1 MSASPLVLSAPV
13 SAHNLTA
20 WFLLAPAQEQ
30 AAPPPDYL
38 VLGEAM
44 TAGAAVVHETGTV
57 NQLLIENLGA
67 VDLFLQAGD
76 IVKGGRQDRTIGTD
90 FIVPARSGRVPMPV
104 FCVESGRWHRRSH
117 ESDAVFAESKHALAS
132 KKARMAL
139 REKDQRKVWDEI
151 AEEQRALEMEL
162 GAPVRASASPS
173 SLELSYEQE
182 GLQRE
187 LDDYL
192 VPLAHAYEALR
203 GGTADAVQPSLWGA
217 APGAGG
223 ERGALPLVGVVW
235 AINGAPSHA
244 DRYASP
250 ALFAKLWE
258 KLLRAAATE
267 ALREGRQ
274 ERRRM
279 APPGWADDAMA
290 LGVPSGD
297 EILAW
302 LEGRALQDPAAAPE
316 RVRATEEQLP
326 PRTRVTERR
335 GATQARVAAYDTA
348 WAGGEPVH
356 RAVLAG

>member
-1 MSASPLVLSAPV
+1 
-13 SAHNLTA
+13 
-20 WFLLAPAQEQ
+20 
-30 AAPPPDYL
+30 
-38 VLGEAM
+38 
-44 TAGAAVVHETGTV
+44 
-57 NQLLIENLGA
+57 

-90 FIVPARSGRVPMPV
+90 FIVPAHSGRVPLPA
-104 FCVESGRWHRRSH
+104 FCVESGRWHRRSQ
-117 ESDAVFAESKHALAS
+117 ESDAIFAESKHALAS

-139 REKDQRKVWDEI
+139 REKDQGKVWDEI
-151 AEEQRALEMEL
+151 RAEQAALEMEL

-192 VPLAHAYEALR
+192 MPLARAFQALR
-203 GGTADAVQPSLWGA
+203 GDAE
-217 APGAGG
+217 GAGG
-223 ERGALPLVGVVW
+223 ETRALVGVVW

-244 DRYASP
+244 DRYAAP
-250 ALFAKLWE
+250 ALFGKLWE

-267 ALREGRQ
+267 ALREGRRV
-274 ERRRM
+274 RRRM
-279 APPGWADDAMA
+279 PTHAMADDDMA

-302 LEGRALQDPAAAPE
+302 LEGRVLQDPAAAPE
-316 RVRATEEQLP
+316 RMRASEEQLP

-335 GATQARVAAYDTA
+335 GTMQQRVAAYDTA
-348 WAGGEPVH
+348 WEAGEPVH
-356 RAVLAG
+356 LAVLAG

>member
-1 MSASPLVLSAPV
+1 MPASPLVLSAPV

-30 AAPPPDYL
+30 VAPPPDYL

-90 FIVPARSGRVPMPV
+90 FIVPAHSGRVPLPA
-104 FCVESGRWHRRSH
+104 FCVESGRWHRRSQ
-117 ESDAVFAESKHALAS
+117 ESDAIFAESKHALAS

-139 REKDQRKVWDEI
+139 REKDQRKVWAEI
-151 AEEQRALEMEL
+151 EEEQRALEMEL

-173 SLELSYEQE
+173 SLELSYEHE

-192 VPLAHAYEALR
+192 APLARGYAALR
-203 GGTADAVQPSLWGA
+203 GEPGGA
-217 APGAGG
+217 AG
-223 ERGALPLVGVVW
+223 ETRALVGVVW

-244 DRYASP
+244 DRYAAP
-250 ALFAKLWE
+250 ALFGKLWE

-267 ALREGRQ
+267 AQREGRRA
-274 ERRRM
+274 RRGLGRDLSDDVSD
-279 APPGWADDAMA
+279 DDAP

-302 LEGRALQDPAAAPE
+302 LEGRVLQDPAAAPE
-316 RVRATEEQLP
+316 RMRATEEQLP

-335 GATQARVAAYDTA
+335 GAAQQRVAAYDTA
-348 WAGGEPVH
+348 WEAGEPVH
-356 RAVLAG
+356 LAVLAG

>member
-20 WFLLAPAQEQ
+20 WFMLAPAQEQ
-30 AAPPPDYL
+30 VAPPPDYL

-90 FIVPARSGRVPMPV
+90 FIVPAHSGRVPLPA
-104 FCVESGRWHRRSH
+104 FCVESGRWHRRSQ
-117 ESDAVFAESKHALAS
+117 ESDAIFAESKHALAS

-139 REKDQRKVWDEI
+139 REKDQGKVWDEI
-151 AEEQRALEMEL
+151 EEEQRALEMEL

-192 VPLAHAYEALR
+192 MPLARAFEALR
-203 GGTADAVQPSLWGA
+203 ENAE
-217 APGAGG
+217 GAGG
-223 ERGALPLVGVVW
+223 AAGETRVLVGVVW

-244 DRYASP
+244 DRYAAP
-250 ALFAKLWE
+250 ALFGKLWE

-267 ALREGRQ
+267 ALREGRR
-274 ERRRM
+274 ERRGLGRDL
-279 APPGWADDAMA
+279 PDDDAP

-302 LEGRALQDPAAAPE
+302 LEGRVLQDPAAAPE
-316 RVRATEEQLP
+316 RMRASEEQLP

-335 GATQARVAAYDTA
+335 GTMQQRVAAYDTA
-348 WAGGEPVH
+348 WEAGEPVH
-356 RAVLAG
+356 LAVLAG

>member
-90 FIVPARSGRVPMPV
+90 FIVPAHSGRVPLPA
-104 FCVESGRWHRRSH
+104 FCVESGRWHRRSQ
-117 ESDAVFAESKHALAS
+117 ESDAHFAESKHVLAS

-139 REKDQRKVWDEI
+139 REKDQRKVWAEI
-151 AEEQRALEMEL
+151 EEEQRALEMEL

-192 VPLAHAYEALR
+192 MPLARAFEALR
-203 GGTADAVQPSLWGA
+203 GDAEGA
-217 APGAGG
+217 AG
-223 ERGALPLVGVVW
+223 ETRALVGVVW

-244 DRYASP
+244 DRYAAP
-250 ALFAKLWE
+250 ALFGKLWE

-267 ALREGRQ
+267 ALREGRRV
-274 ERRRM
+274 RRRM
-279 APPGWADDAMA
+279 GPPGLADDDAP

-302 LEGRALQDPAAAPE
+302 LEGRVLQDPAAAPE
-316 RVRATEEQLP
+316 RMRATEEQLP

-335 GATQARVAAYDTA
+335 GAMQQRVAAYDTEWEA
-348 WAGGEPVH
+348 GEPVH
-356 RAVLAG
+356 LAVLAG

>member
-30 AAPPPDYL
+30 VAPPPDYL

-44 TAGAAVVHETGTV
+44 AAGAAVVHETGTV

-90 FIVPARSGRVPMPV
+90 FIVPAHSGRVPLPA
-104 FCVESGRWHRRSH
+104 FCVESGRWHRRSQ
-117 ESDAVFAESKHALAS
+117 ESDAIFAESKHALAS

-151 AEEQRALEMEL
+151 EEEQRALEMEL

-192 VPLAHAYEALR
+192 APLARAYAALR
-203 GGTADAVQPSLWGA
+203 GVSKEV
-217 APGAGG
+217 PG
-223 ERGALPLVGVVW
+223 ELPALVGVVW

-250 ALFAKLWE
+250 ALFGKLWE

-267 ALREGRQ
+267 ALREGRRV
-274 ERRRM
+274 RRRM
-279 APPGWADDAMA
+279 PTHAMADDDMA

-302 LEGRALQDPAAAPE
+302 LEGRVLQDPAAAPE
-316 RVRATEEQLP
+316 RMRATEEQLP

-335 GATQARVAAYDTA
+335 GAAQQRVAAYDTEWEA
-348 WAGGEPVH
+348 GEPVH
-356 RAVLAG
+356 LAVLAG